1 MNRRNLPLLLMLTA
15 GAITCIITFFREYTL
30 LEKLIA
36 LFVVMLI
43 FCVLGSVLKG
53 TLDYFD
59 VQNEKRL
66 KEEGEVIEKGSDES
80 EDSQEQVDE
89 TEEKDTEETETEVN

>member
-1 MNRRNLPLLLMLTA
+1 MNRKNLPLILMLTA
-15 GAITCIITFFREYTL
+15 GAVTCIITFFREYTL

-43 FCVLGSVLKG
+43 FCALGSLLKE

-59 VQNEKRL
+59 KQNEKRL
-66 KEEGEVIEKGSDES
+66 KEEGEVIEKGSEGS
-80 EDSQEQVDE
+80 EDSQENVGE
-89 TEEKDTEETETEVN
+89 TEDEESDTN